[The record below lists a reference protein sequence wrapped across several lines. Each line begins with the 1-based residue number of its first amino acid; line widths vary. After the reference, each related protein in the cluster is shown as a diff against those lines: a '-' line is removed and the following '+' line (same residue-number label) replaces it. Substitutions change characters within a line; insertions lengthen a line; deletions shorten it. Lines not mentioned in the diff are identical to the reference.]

1 MSKNIKL
8 PSVLTVIFFV
18 SLFCAGLF
26 NEYFSCL
33 ISIALSVW
41 LAINHIKKNETVFYS
56 NITSWSI
63 VIIVVAYAVCSL
75 WAVDMGVAI
84 LGFFKY
90 LPVVLFLL
98 SLMQTEDR
106 EKILSLLP
114 YVAGVMVII
123 SSAFTFI
130 PVDFFQKYFVVAGR
144 LAGFFQYPNTF
155 ALFVLVAELLI
166 VSKEK
171 LKVLDIIT
179 IAVLLAGIV
188 YTGSRTVFVLTFLA
202 NVAVIMFTKGK
213 KAKLCFLG
221 VIILGAVG
229 VGLYVLISGNF
240 GVFER
245 FTNISWKES
254 TFIGRILYVVDAL
267 PQMLKYPFGMGYM
280 GYYFAQGSFQ
290 TGVYTV
296 TTAHNDIVQIF
307 LDVGWVPGIAFVIA
321 ILKGIMSKK
330 NDLARKI
337 ILATVFLHC
346 LFDFNLQFVAM
357 FFVIIL
363 FLDYDS
369 GKKKLIKRHTKG
381 VCVTAGILA
390 VLSLYFGISLFVSWL
405 GYNDVAE
412 KIYPYNTNNSLM
424 LLQKEKDTEK
434 AYLLSED
441 IIERNKY
448 AYIAYSV
455 KSRYVYSKGDFSK
468 VIECKD
474 RILEIAPFQS
484 HEYEEYAQ
492 MLSKGIELYSKSG
505 DEYSVE
511 VCTEKLISVKE
522 KVDGIEDR
530 LSPLGKL
537 IKDQPEVEL
546 SPKTREYI
554 ESLEEKK

>member
-1 MSKNIKL
+1 M
-8 PSVLTVIFFV
+8 
-18 SLFCAGLF
+18 
-26 NEYFSCL
+26 
-33 ISIALSVW
+33 
-41 LAINHIKKNETVFYS
+41 
-56 NITSWSI
+56 
-63 VIIVVAYAVCSL
+63 
-75 WAVDMGVAI
+75 
-84 LGFFKY
+84 
-90 LPVVLFLL
+90 
-98 SLMQTEDR
+98 
-106 EKILSLLP
+106 
-114 YVAGVMVII
+114 
-123 SSAFTFI
+123 
-130 PVDFFQKYFVVAGR
+130 
-144 LAGFFQYPNTF
+144 
-155 ALFVLVAELLI
+155 AELLL

-171 LKVLDIIT
+171 LKVFDIIT
-179 IAVLLAGIV
+179 VAVLLAGIV

-202 NVAVIMFTKGK
+202 NAAVIIFTKGK

-221 VIILGAVG
+221 VIVLGAVG
-229 VGLYVLISGNF
+229 VALYVLISGNL

-254 TFIGRILYVVDAL
+254 TFIGRILYVADAL

-280 GYYFAQGSFQ
+280 GYYFSQGSFQ

-321 ILKGIMSKK
+321 ILKGITSKK
-330 NDLARKI
+330 NVLSRKI

-369 GKKKLIKRHTKG
+369 GKKKLIKKHTKG
-381 VCVTAGILA
+381 ICVTAGILA

-405 GYNDVAE
+405 GYNEIAE
-412 KIYPYNTNNSLM
+412 KIYPYNTTNSLM
-424 LLQKEKDTEK
+424 LLQKEKDTQK
-434 AYLLSED
+434 AYLLAED
-441 IIERNKY
+441 IIERNEY

-455 KSRYVYSKGDFSK
+455 KSRYVYSKGEFSK

-492 MLSKGIELYSKSG
+492 MLAKGIELYSKSG

-511 VCTEKLISVKE
+511 VCTEKIISVKE
-522 KVDGIEDR
+522 KVDGIEER
-530 LSPLGKL
+530 LSTLGKL

-546 SPKTREYI
+546 SREMREYI
-554 ESLEEKK
+554 ESLEAAK